1 MLTATWVRGL
11 LARRR
16 GRLVSIAAGV
26 AVAVS
31 LLAAIGAFL
40 SGTTAAMTD
49 RAVSRVAVD
58 WQVETQPGKNAA
70 KVLATVR
77 SFPGVKTALP
87 VAFADTT
94 GFTATPHK
102 SETSSGAGA
111 VVGIP
116 PNYRT
121 VYPDQLSQFVGAQNG
136 VLIAQQLAADLEVKL
151 GDVVTIHRAGL
162 GPVSV
167 RVQGIVD
174 VPSEATLFQKVGA
187 PLGAKPQPTPSGVIF
202 LPLQQWHSLFDPLAR
217 ARPDLVRNQVHVA
230 LTHVGLPRDP
240 SAAYNYAGAHGRN
253 LEVKLLGSGLVAN
266 NLAHALA
273 KARSDSLYA
282 RIVFLF
288 LGLPGAILA
297 GLITATIAGA
307 GADRRRREQA
317 LMRTRGASTRMLVK
331 MALGETLAVA
341 VVGGALGLLAA
352 FAIGRWAFGSKGF
365 GATTSGT
372 LIWSAGA
379 FGLGLLVSAAAICLP
394 AWRDARALT
403 VSDARRVVGRTRGP
417 WWARYWLDLVALAG
431 SGLVFYWTGSNGYK
445 LVLAVE
451 GTPLVSVNY
460 YSFLAPILLWIGVG
474 LLIWR
479 IADFTLTRGRGLME
493 RLTAPLAGGLARTV
507 AATMARQHRQ
517 LAGALTLVALTVSF
531 AGSTAAF
538 NATYKQQAEIDARL
552 STGADVVVTET
563 PNSHVGPGAA
573 TALRR
578 ISGVRSV
585 EPLQHRF
592 VYLGADLQDLYGVNA
607 STIVKNAQLRD
618 SFFKGGTAKELFA
631 RLAARPDAAL
641 VSNEAATSYQL
652 KLGDPI
658 TLRIQDN
665 RTKKQVPVTFTYAG
679 VAMKFPSTAS
689 DSFFVGNASF
699 IASKTGNNAVEK
711 FLLQT
716 SASPPAVAKKV
727 TTQVGNTARVSDITS
742 KRKKIGGSLTAT
754 EIAGLTRVELGFA
767 LLLAAAATGL
777 LLWLGLAE
785 RRRTFAIADALG
797 AKSRQLGSFIWSETA
812 FVTIG
817 GFILGAAG
825 ATALAYVLVKVL
837 TGVFDPPPTG
847 LAVPWQYLGALTAV
861 AAVAVTLAALAAI
874 RSARRPAVDVLRDL

>member
-1 MLTATWVRGL
+1 MLTTNWVRGL
-11 LARRR
+11 IARRR
-16 GRLVSIAAGV
+16 GRLISIAAGV
-26 AVAVS
+26 AVAVA
-31 LLAAIGAFL
+31 LLAAIGTFL
-40 SGTTAAMTD
+40 SGSTAAMTD
-49 RAVSRVAVD
+49 RAVSRVPVD
-58 WQVETQPGKNAA
+58 WQVEAQAGKDPA
-70 KVLATVR
+70 KVLAKVR

-87 VAFADTT
+87 VSFADTT
-94 GFTATPHK
+94 GFTAKPHG
-102 SETSSGAGA
+102 STTSSSAGV

-116 PNYRT
+116 PTYRT
-121 VYPDQLSQFVGAQNG
+121 TYPDQLSQFVGAESG

-151 GDVVTIHRAGL
+151 GDLVTIGRAGL
-162 GPVSV
+162 PPV
-167 RVQGIVD
+167 RVRIQGIVD

-187 PLGAKPQPTPSGVIF
+187 PLGAKPQPTPSSVIF
-202 LPLQQWHSLFDPLAR
+202 VPLARWHTLFDPLAR
-217 ARPDLVRNQVHVA
+217 ARPDLVRNQIHVA
-230 LTHVGLPRDP
+230 LSHAGLPRDP
-240 SAAYNYAGAHGRN
+240 SAAYNYAGGLGRN
-253 LEVKLLGSGLVAN
+253 LEVKLLGTGLVAN

-282 RIVFLF
+282 RVVFLF
-288 LGLPGAILA
+288 LGLPGAVLA
-297 GLITATIAGA
+297 GLITATIAAA

-317 LMRTRGASTRMLVK
+317 LMRTRGATTSVLVK

-341 VVGGALGLLAA
+341 VVGGVLGLLGALV
-352 FAIGRWAFGSKGF
+352 IGRLAFGSAGF
-365 GATTSGT
+365 GATASGT

-379 FGLGLLVSAAAICLP
+379 FALGLLIAAAAICLP

-431 SGLVFYWTGSNGYK
+431 SALIFYWTGSNGYK

-451 GTPLVSVNY
+451 GSPLVSVNY

-479 IADFTLTRGRGLME
+479 IADFTLTRGRGLIE
-493 RLTAPLAGGLARTV
+493 RLTTPLAGGLARTV

-517 LAGALTLVALTVSF
+517 LAGALTLVALTVCF

-552 STGADVVVTET
+552 SAGADVVVAET
-563 PNSHVGPGAA
+563 PNSHVGPAA
-573 TALRR
+573 AASLLR
-578 ISGVRSV
+578 IPGVKSV

-607 STIVKNAQLRD
+607 ATIVKNAQLRD
-618 SFFKGGTAKELFA
+618 SFFKGGTAKALFA
-631 RLAARPDAAL
+631 RLAARPDAVL

-652 KLGDPI
+652 KPGDPI
-658 TLRIQDN
+658 TIRIQDN
-665 RTKKQVPVTFTYAG
+665 RTKKQTRVTFTYAG

-689 DSFFVGNASF
+689 DSFFVGNASY
-699 IASKTGNNAVEK
+699 IASKTGNNAVDK
-711 FLLQT
+711 FLIQT
-716 SASPPAVAKKV
+716 STSPPKVAKLV
-727 TTQVGNTARVSDITS
+727 ATQVGGSARVSDITS

-817 GFILGAAG
+817 GFVLGTAG
-825 ATALAYVLVKVL
+825 ASALAYVLVKVL

-847 LAVPWQYLGALTAV
+847 LAIPWLYLATLTSVAV
-861 AAVAVTLAALAAI
+861 VAVTLAALAAI
-874 RSARRPAVDVLRDL
+874 RSARRPAIDVLRDL